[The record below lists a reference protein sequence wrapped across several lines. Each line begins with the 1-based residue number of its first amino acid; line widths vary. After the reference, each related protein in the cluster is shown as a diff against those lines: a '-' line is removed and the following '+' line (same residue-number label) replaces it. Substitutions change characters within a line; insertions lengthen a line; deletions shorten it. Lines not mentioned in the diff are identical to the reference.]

1 MEQDEGIRRQLHE
14 LLNSQKFAV
23 LSTHSGGQPYASLV
37 AFACDEDLRALYFVT
52 ARSTRKFAN
61 LESDGRVALLVNSSA
76 NREDDLHAAM
86 AVTIVGRA
94 AETRGAEKEEALAL
108 YLRKHPWLEDF
119 AHAPTCALVKVAVRT
134 FVLVKNFQHVMELHV
149 EP

>member
-1 MEQDEGIRRQLHE
+1 MRH
-14 LLNSQKFAV
+14 LLRDLLSTQKFAV
-23 LSTHSGGQPYASLV
+23 LSTHGAGQPYASLV
-37 AFACDEDLRALYFVT
+37 AFASDEELRALYFVT

-86 AVTIVGRA
+86 AVTVVGRA
-94 AETRGAEKEEALAL
+94 AESRGAEKEAALAL

-119 AHAPTCALVKVAVRT
+119 ARAPTCALVKVAVRT

-149 EP
+149 AP

>member
-1 MEQDEGIRRQLHE
+1 MEPDEGIRQQLHE

-23 LSTHSGGQPYASLV
+23 LSTHSAGQPYASLV
-37 AFACDEDLRALYFVT
+37 AFACDEDLRAIYFVT

-61 LESDGRVALLVNSSA
+61 LESDGRVALLVSSSA

-86 AVTIVGRA
+86 AATIVGRA
-94 AETRGAEKEEALAL
+94 AESRGPEREAALAL
-108 YLRKHPWLEDF
+108 YLRKHPWLEEF
-119 AHAPTCALVKVAVRT
+119 ARAPTCALVKVAVRT
-134 FVLVKNFQHVMELHV
+134 FVLVKNFQHVMELHL